1 VFVYVCPCTAYVVH
15 LDLFV
20 LALKDL
26 LQKGTSPLSQAG
38 EPERCLIQQKYETIA
53 SETIL

>member
-1 VFVYVCPCTAYVVH
+1 VFVYVCPYTAYVVH

-26 LQKGTSPLSQAG
+26 LQKGTSPLSQAS
-38 EPERCLIQQKYETIA
+38 EPERCLIQQKYETRA
-53 SETIL
+53 SEAIL